1 MMMLTY
7 NSIEIVC
14 HNNLCS
20 ILLIYTIII
29 WHSKVYKIS
38 KSRRVFLHQ
47 KNVILFFGFFLS
59 KCGF

>member
-7 NSIEIVC
+7 NSIEIVG

-29 WHSKVYKIS
+29 WHSKVYKVPAGLSTSEKFHFI
-38 KSRRVFLHQ
+38 FW
-47 KNVILFFGFFLS
+47 IFLS